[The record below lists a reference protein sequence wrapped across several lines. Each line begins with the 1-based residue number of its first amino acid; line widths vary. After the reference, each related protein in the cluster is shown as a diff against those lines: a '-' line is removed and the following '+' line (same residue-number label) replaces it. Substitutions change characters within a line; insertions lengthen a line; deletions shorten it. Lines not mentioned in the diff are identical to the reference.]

1 LCFHEPGLAIADLVD
16 NYGAEMGAKTFS
28 LLATIGREVVREA
41 DWELYHTPENITL
54 FLLGE
59 VGEVGEYCQWLSK
72 EALEAQGLLEDV
84 TEEIADV
91 IKNVLFLANVLPLHV
106 SLERLIV
113 RKLELDKEAY
123 PVSLFKGKSRYE
135 VEEEERRKQGVPA
148 LPEDELDELPTLED
162 LQSRAWSFVRERDWQ
177 QYYGAANLA
186 LALAVKSGEV
196 ATTYQRR
203 AGEPTESP
211 YETMIWALADI
222 LLTALRLCSYLDV
235 ENTYDLV
242 LAKLEKD
249 RERFA

>member
-1 LCFHEPGLAIADLVD
+1 
-16 NYGAEMGAKTFS
+16 MGAKTISS
-28 LLATIGREVVREA
+28 LAEIGREVVREA

-91 IKNVLFLANVLPLHV
+91 IKNVLFLANALPLRV
-106 SLERLIV
+106 SIERLLV
-113 RKLELDKEAY
+113 RKLELDEEAY
-123 PVSLFKGKSRYE
+123 PVDVFKGKSRYE
-135 VEEEERRKQGVPA
+135 VEDEERRKQGVPS
-148 LPEDELDELPTLED
+148 LPEDDLEALPTLDD
-162 LQSRAWSFVRERDWQ
+162 LQSRAWTFVVERDWQ
-177 QYYGAANLA
+177 QYYGTGNLA
-186 LALAVKSGEV
+186 LALAVKSGVV

>member
-1 LCFHEPGLAIADLVD
+1 
-16 NYGAEMGAKTFS
+16 MGAKTLSS
-28 LLATIGREVVREA
+28 LAGIGREVVHEA

-72 EALEAQGLLEDV
+72 EALKAHGLLEDV

-91 IKNVLFLANVLPLHV
+91 IKNVLFLVNVLPLKV
-106 SLERLIV
+106 SIERLLV
-113 RKLELDKEAY
+113 RKLELDAEEY
-123 PVSLFKGKSRYE
+123 PASMFKGKSRYE
-135 VEEEERRKQGVPA
+135 VEDEERRKQGIPVLPEVELEA
-148 LPEDELDELPTLED
+148 LPIVEEI
-162 LQSRAWSFVRERDWQ
+162 QARAWTFVVERDWQ
-177 QYYGAANLA
+177 QYYGTANLA
-186 LALAVKSGEV
+186 LAMAVKSGEV

-242 LAKLEKD
+242 LGKLEKD